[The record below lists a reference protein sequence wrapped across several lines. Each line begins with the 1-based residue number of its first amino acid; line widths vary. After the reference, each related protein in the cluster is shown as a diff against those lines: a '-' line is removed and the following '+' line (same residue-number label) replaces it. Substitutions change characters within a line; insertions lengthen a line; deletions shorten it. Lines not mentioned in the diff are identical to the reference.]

1 MRERIGIILG
11 ISGILLLNEP
21 SINLQQLYGYLSY
34 IAEHYWP
41 VGLILAGMILINP
54 GKRKTRS
61 RNR

>member
-11 ISGILLLNEP
+11 ISVILLLIEP
-21 SINLQQLYGYLSY
+21 SINQEPVYDSLSY

>member
-11 ISGILLLNEP
+11 ISGILLLIEP
-21 SINLQQLYGYLSY
+21 SINQQQLYGYLSY
-34 IAEHYWP
+34 IAEDYWP